1 MCAKA
6 PDVDVAIV
14 GGGPGGLAA
23 AAAIRSALGAET
35 TVRVT
40 TVNPEEVELELA
52 VYLCTKLT
60 PNIACLA
67 GI

>member
-6 PDVDVAIV
+6 PDVDVAVV

-60 PNIACLA
+60 PNIGCLA